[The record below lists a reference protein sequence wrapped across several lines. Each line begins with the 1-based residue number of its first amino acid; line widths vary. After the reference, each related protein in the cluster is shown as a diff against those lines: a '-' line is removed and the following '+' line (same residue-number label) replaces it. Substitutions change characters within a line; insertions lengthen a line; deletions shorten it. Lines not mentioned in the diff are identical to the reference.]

1 MYSKKNGR
9 VTFKSN
15 RRTNFKR
22 NNFSNFKG
30 RNKGNVSQLYNKYY
44 KLAKEAFTSGDR
56 VQAEYYYQFTDHYH
70 RLMVELGINVEESIN
85 SGETK
90 LEETQISEVEKEHEE
105 KETLNQKKDLD
116 NEDIETD
123 YSRESI
129 ESVSFISEPANKK
142 RTK

>member
-1 MYSKKNGR
+1 M
-9 VTFKSN
+9 VIFTFKSN

-123 YSRESI
+123 YSHESI

>member
-1 MYSKKNGR
+1 M
-9 VTFKSN
+9 
-15 RRTNFKR
+15 
-22 NNFSNFKG
+22 
-30 RNKGNVSQLYNKYY
+30 
-44 KLAKEAFTSGDR
+44 
-56 VQAEYYYQFTDHYH
+56 QAEYYYQFTDHYH

-123 YSRESI
+123 YSHESI